1 MFIFKD
7 DLETYK
13 FVKQPV
19 NFSFPHYFHTNISR
33 AMISEKKNRNQIW
46 FGIY

>member
-19 NFSFPHYFHTNISR
+19 NFSFPHNFHTNISSYD
-33 AMISEKKNRNQIW
+33 IIEKIRNQIW